1 MSIRRFNIAAAIR
14 IRDKGRP
21 ALPRP
26 PFIILVTG
34 GRAYAD
40 RERLNQTLDALHR
53 EHRFTRLVHGGARGA
68 DTLAGEWAVRNDV
81 PMTVYPADWS
91 MGRGAGHIR
100 NAEML
105 AASNPHLVVAFPGG
119 RGTAGMVKL
128 ALRAGKEVLTVN
140 TGDDDDH
147 WD

>member
-1 MSIRRFNIAAAIR
+1 MSIRRFNAAAAIR

-21 ALPRP
+21 ASPRP

-34 GRAYAD
+34 GRDYAD
-40 RERLNQTLDALHR
+40 RSRLNLTLDALHR

-68 DTLAGEWAVRNDV
+68 DKLAGEWAVHNDV
-81 PMTVYPADWS
+81 PVTAYPADWS
-91 MGRGAGHIR
+91 LGRGAGHIR

>member
-1 MSIRRFNIAAAIR
+1 MLIRRFNAAAAIR
-14 IRDKGRP
+14 VRDKGRP

-34 GRAYAD
+34 GRDYDD
-40 RERLNQTLDALHR
+40 RRRLFRTLDALHS
-53 EHRFTRLVHGGARGA
+53 EYGFTRLVHGAARGA
-68 DTLAGEWAVRNDV
+68 DTLAGEWAERAGV
-81 PMTVYPADWS
+81 PVTMYPADWS
-91 MGRGAGHIR
+91 KGRGAGHIR

-140 TGDDDDH
+140 TGDDDDR